1 MTDKKSRNPN
11 TETFTIS
18 DLAAQLEMSPSTI
31 RFYEDKGLI
40 SPLRSSGNQRI
51 YTKKDRARLKL
62 IMRGKRF
69 GASLQ
74 EIAEMI
80 GMADGEINEVSQIE
94 ISLSYIE
101 NKFREI
107 EEHSKELKL
116 LEEDLQNLKS
126 LLTKRLKNLK
136 QGGM

>member
-1 MTDKKSRNPN
+1 MADKKSNKQN

-126 LLTKRLKNLK
+126 LLTKRLKKIK